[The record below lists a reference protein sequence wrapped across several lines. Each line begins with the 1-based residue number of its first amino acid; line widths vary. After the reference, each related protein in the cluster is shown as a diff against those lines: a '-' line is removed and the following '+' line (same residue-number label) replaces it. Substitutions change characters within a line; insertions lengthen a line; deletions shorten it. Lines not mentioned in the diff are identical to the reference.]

1 MEIVGNS
8 CAADLQS
15 WCDRKWPKQRALPC
29 WAKLSWFPSSAVG
42 TAPYCCLHTDTRQPA
57 PLWASGRQCRSKGR
71 QASTMHQQQPFSF
84 GTPLSALQLITLKR
98 KKVAA
103 VWNARVR
110 LKVLLRTTCGG
121 GFSLELVHN
130 VAIPHSI
137 HILKRCLQ
145 TTETVGF
152 AVLNSGSYR
161 GSGSGLLVWQDA
173 LNGIQT
179 LTRAIT
185 SRHNFSREYY
195 ITWGSRDSSH
205 IPPQANSPPPEWSL
219 RSCVDCCRSLAP
231 Q

>member
-1 MEIVGNS
+1 
-8 CAADLQS
+8 
-15 WCDRKWPKQRALPC
+15 
-29 WAKLSWFPSSAVG
+29 
-42 TAPYCCLHTDTRQPA
+42 
-57 PLWASGRQCRSKGR
+57 
-71 QASTMHQQQPFSF
+71 MHQQQPFSF

-161 GSGSGLLVWQDA
+161 GSGSGLLV
-173 LNGIQT
+173 
-179 LTRAIT
+179 
-185 SRHNFSREYY
+185 
-195 ITWGSRDSSH
+195 
-205 IPPQANSPPPEWSL
+205 
-219 RSCVDCCRSLAP
+219 
-231 Q
+231 